1 MDFQN
6 VDALVGAILSEGR
19 ATLQEL
25 RTVYTLED
33 AFILWES
40 IAIPRYN
47 EWLAAEHA
55 RRTSK

>member
-1 MDFQN
+1 M
-6 VDALVGAILSEGR
+6 
-19 ATLQEL
+19 
-25 RTVYTLED
+25 VYTLED

-47 EWLAAEHA
+47 EWLAAEHT